1 MVNEVPPLDT
11 EALLTPKPVTTPTQ
25 QTWGEWYDDL
35 DVLSDFPNWYY
46 KLTWI
51 WKFVFFIPFLFFW
64 IAVFIVFILSIPVG
78 FILLIVSIPY
88 WMITGKSLL
97 GKS

>member
-46 KLTWI
+46 NLTWI
-51 WKFVFFIPFLFFW
+51 WKFVFFVPFLLFW
-64 IAVFIVFILSIPVG
+64 PGLVVAFCISIPVG
-78 FILLIVSIPY
+78 IILLIVSIPY